1 MDSKSFTG
9 SVAVILGFYNGNKF
23 ILEQLHSIGSQT
35 YQNIKIFIFDDNSQD
50 EIIIKEKLSKK
61 EFKFDIKIIKRPENI
76 GYAKNFLLGL
86 KEVGPNF
93 DYYAFSDQDDIWEIN
108 KIELA
113 LKKIKVFNSSKSI
126 LYCSRTAYY
135 SEDCLKKMGSSKI
148 FKKKPDFR
156 NALLQNI
163 AGGNTILLN
172 KKARNTIIKTLKSDE
187 FVSHDWW
194 CYQVISGSGGEII
207 YDLNKTLKY
216 RQHNNNLIGKNTS
229 YFEKLKR
236 LYSFFSGNY
245 KRWCQIN
252 IKNLY
257 KNKELMTRNNLE
269 ILSCFSA
276 AIGSRNP
283 VRKIYEFKKSGV
295 FRQSK
300 LETIFLIVGL
310 LLNKI

>member
-1 MDSKSFTG
+1 M
-9 SVAVILGFYNGNKF
+9 
-23 ILEQLHSIGSQT
+23 
-35 YQNIKIFIFDDNSQD
+35 
-50 EIIIKEKLSKK
+50 
-61 EFKFDIKIIKRPENI
+61 
-76 GYAKNFLLGL
+76 GL

-113 LKKIKVFNSSKSI
+113 LKKIKDFNSSKSI

-194 CYQVISGSGGEII
+194 CYQVIAGSGGEII

-229 YFEKLKR
+229 YFEKLKDFIPFSQEITKDGVR
-236 LYSFFSGNY
+236 L
-245 KRWCQIN
+245 I
-252 IKNLY
+252 
-257 KNKELMTRNNLE
+257 
-269 ILSCFSA
+269 
-276 AIGSRNP
+276 
-283 VRKIYEFKKSGV
+283 
-295 FRQSK
+295 
-300 LETIFLIVGL
+300 
-310 LLNKI
+310 